1 MLIVSDAF
9 RSAYPGA
16 AMGILAMRQ
25 VANPTEHAALDREK
39 EKLENEIRA
48 RFADRNTIR
57 AHPTI
62 QAYNDYL
69 KQFKK
74 TYHVQLQLE
83 SIALKGK
90 SIPRVSALVEAMFMA
105 ELKNMLL
112 TAGHDLATVQ
122 MPITLDVATGS
133 GRYVLLNGQDQVC
146 KPGDMLVTDAQG
158 VISSV
163 VYGPDYRTRITAA
176 SRDILFSV
184 YAPPGIEPE
193 RIQQHLRDIQANV
206 VLIAPAAETEL
217 LQVFDTSGNV

>member
-1 MLIVSDAF
+1 MLAVSDAF
-9 RSAYPGA
+9 RAMYPGA
-16 AMGILAMRQ
+16 AMGILAMRA
-25 VANPTEHAALDREK
+25 VANPTEHATLDREK

-105 ELKNMLL
+105 ELKNLLL

-122 MPITLDVATGS
+122 MPVTLDVATGS
-133 GRYVLLNGQDQVC
+133 ERYVLLNGQDQVC
-146 KPGDMLVTDAQG
+146 KSGDMTVRDAQG

-163 VYGPDYRTRITAA
+163 VYGPDYRTRITAE

-206 VLIAPAAETEL
+206 MLIAPAAETEL
-217 LQVFDTSGNV
+217 LQVFDAI